1 MNKKV
6 NQLKMGTL
14 LSYVTI
20 IIQNLCAI
28 IYTPVML
35 RLLGQNEYGLYQLGS
50 STVSYLGLLSFG
62 FGSSYIKFYFEYK
75 VKNQEEEIQKL
86 NSIFLLV
93 FLGLASVSCIA
104 GCGMIASAD
113 MLFKDTLAAAD
124 IQQVQRLM
132 LILVI
137 SMAITFPNII
147 FDCYI
152 TAHERYIFQRI
163 MLIAVTVLN
172 PFITLPLL
180 LMGYRSTV
188 LVAAN
193 LILTIFRTGMNIYYC
208 MFKLK
213 MKFQFHGMQ
222 LKVLK
227 SVGTFS
233 LYIFLNEI
241 ATQIN
246 LNVDKVILGAVQ
258 GASVVAIY
266 SVGSQ
271 FNQYFINMSTAV
283 SNVFIPRV
291 NKMVAEK
298 QGNGVLNKLFVKIG
312 RIQYI
317 ILSAVLTGY
326 LLYGKFFIRKWAGE
340 GYDSAYYVGAMVM
353 IPYIVPLIQNIGIEI
368 QRAKNMHKFRSI
380 VYFIIAFANLGISIP
395 LGKYYGAIGAAFG
408 TTLSTVIGNIIL
420 MNWYYHKKV
429 GLDIIGFFKNMI
441 RPSLALVIAAIVGV
455 VIKMTFQVETW
466 TAFISQ
472 AMVFIIVYAVLLC
485 IFGLNEDEKAD
496 IKQMLRRKNV

>member
-28 IYTPVML
+28 IYTPIML

-62 FGSSYIKFYFEYK
+62 FGSSYMKFYFGYK
-75 VKNQEEEIQKL
+75 VKNQEEEIRKL

-93 FLGLASVSCIA
+93 FLGLAALSCVA
-104 GCGMIASAD
+104 GSGMIASAD
-113 MLFKDTLAAAD
+113 KIFGSSLSAAD
-124 IQQVQRLM
+124 VKQVQKLM

-137 SMAITFPNII
+137 SMAVTFPNII
-147 FDCYI
+147 FECYM

-193 LILTIFRTGMNIYYC
+193 LILTLFRTGMNIYYC
-208 MFKLK
+208 MFKLH

-222 LKVLK
+222 LNVLK
-227 SVGTFS
+227 NVGTFS
-233 LYIFLNEI
+233 MYIFLNEI

-271 FNQYFINMSTAV
+271 FNQYFISMSTAV

-298 QGNGVLNKLFVKIG
+298 QGDEIINKLFVRIG

-340 GYDSAYYVGAMVM
+340 GYDAAYYVGAMVM

-380 VYFIIAFANLGISIP
+380 IYFIIAFANLGISIP
-395 LGKYYGAIGAAFG
+395 LGKYYGAVGTAFG
-408 TTLSTVIGNIIL
+408 TTLSTIFGNIIL

-429 GLDIIGFFKNMI
+429 GLNIIEFIKSMIQPSISLIIAVIIGVSVRRVF
-441 RPSLALVIAAIVGV
+441 PVDSWAA
-455 VIKMTFQVETW
+455 FL
-466 TAFISQ
+466 SQ
-472 AMVFIIVYAVLLC
+472 AGLFLGIYAILLYL
-485 IFGLNEDEKAD
+485 IGLNNDEKT
-496 IKQMLRRKNV
+496 IVKQMFRQKNI